1 MNLKDV
7 NVLKILKQKY
17 AIVTKNFTL
26 EFDDGNENSVDRIE
40 EAYLYG
46 DKEEA
51 DKILQ
56 HFDEPDKHQVIEVD
70 VTYEF

>member
-1 MNLKDV
+1 M
-7 NVLKILKQKY
+7 KITNEKY
-17 AIVTKNFTL
+17 AIVTKNFPL